1 MTTILD
7 ELMKDISNVKRE
19 STQVNAEPKIK
30 NDSVNK
36 RKEYYLKTKDKTLL
50 QRKIKYKKDSKKLT
64 EIRMILEKAFKGIPD
79 PELLLLTNKRII
91 ISRDKHYK
99 LEYRIIRR

>member
-7 ELMKDISNVKRE
+7 ELMKDISNIKVE
-19 STQVNAEPKIK
+19 STQVKAESKEK
-30 NDSVNK
+30 NNSKSK
-36 RKEYYLKTKDKTLL
+36 RKEQYLKTKDKTLL
-50 QRKIKYKKDSKKLT
+50 QRKAKYKEDSKKLT
-64 EIRMILEKAFKGIPD
+64 KIRMILEKAFKGIPD